1 MNKTFKIYGIILAVV
16 LVLLALLEVNKT
28 EVVSWKKTYGISDKN
43 PFGLYIF
50 SQEIDAL
57 FGSSLE
63 KESTAPYIYYNKEKE
78 PHNIILIQQNMDK
91 ESCKKILK
99 QVEKGSDALIF
110 SDEMDYFLADTLHI
124 GTSWYDFDGASLHF
138 TDKKLKDKAIID
150 KLPSRER
157 ISYITKEQQILGY
170 ATFEGKETGVNF
182 IKVPF
187 GKGNIYLHTEP
198 LVLTNYSLLKGEANR
213 QYVEKVFSY
222 LPERKTVWFMERK
235 LFNESTS
242 PLRFILANPPLR
254 YAWWLFLGGVF
265 LFLFFNA
272 KRKQRII
279 PIIEPKK
286 NKSVEFVKSIGNLYL
301 NEGDFQDMMSKKAQ
315 YFLNRVRTELL
326 IDTHHLDE
334 HFAKRLH
341 LKTGKP
347 LQKITEAIALIKK
360 AQDEYAYLTKEDLVK
375 MNEIL
380 DEILR

>member
-1 MNKTFKIYGIILAVV
+1 
-16 LVLLALLEVNKT
+16 
-28 EVVSWKKTYGISDKN
+28 
-43 PFGLYIF
+43 
-50 SQEIDAL
+50 
-57 FGSSLE
+57 
-63 KESTAPYIYYNKEKE
+63 
-78 PHNIILIQQNMDK
+78 MDK

-157 ISYITKEQQILGY
+157 INYITKEQQILGY

-272 KRKQRII
+272 KRQLRSEERRVGKECRSRWS
-279 PIIEPKK
+279 P
-286 NKSVEFVKSIGNLYL
+286 YL
-301 NEGDFQDMMSKKAQ
+301 
-315 YFLNRVRTELL
+315 
-326 IDTHHLDE
+326 
-334 HFAKRLH
+334 
-341 LKTGKP
+341 
-347 LQKITEAIALIKK
+347 
-360 AQDEYAYLTKEDLVK
+360 
-375 MNEIL
+375 
-380 DEILR
+380 